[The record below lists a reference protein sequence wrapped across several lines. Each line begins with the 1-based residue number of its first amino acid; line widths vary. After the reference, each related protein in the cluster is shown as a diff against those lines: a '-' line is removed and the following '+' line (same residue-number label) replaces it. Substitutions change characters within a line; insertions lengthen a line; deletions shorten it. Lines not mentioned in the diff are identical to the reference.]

1 MEYILLGILQ
11 ARILQ
16 LVAFPFS
23 RGSSQEVR
31 LDVWDSLPNTLDLL
45 RAREQKVVDRSKRTQ
60 PGLWFLFP

>member
-1 MEYILLGILQ
+1 MEFSRLEW
-11 ARILQ
+11 
-16 LVAFPFS
+16 VAISFS
-23 RGSSQEVR
+23 RGSFQEVR